1 MSTFLLSR
9 PSILIWNL
17 NDVLI
22 YTGLKESKK
31 SFFGLLE
38 IHMSNIN
45 MRKQLLQPRKTGLCS
60 TVWLLSCYESLF
72 VEIYILHTNLQ
83 FGGVQVKVRKFR
95 KQILVYSIL
104 PKITKL
110 IILGREDARDI
121 EFSSFIVRI
130 EGTINCFLDLLTFSY
145 TNISSVVEF

>member
-45 MRKQLLQPRKTGLCS
+45 MRKQLL
-60 TVWLLSCYESLF
+60 
-72 VEIYILHTNLQ
+72 
-83 FGGVQVKVRKFR
+83 
-95 KQILVYSIL
+95 
-104 PKITKL
+104 
-110 IILGREDARDI
+110 
-121 EFSSFIVRI
+121 
-130 EGTINCFLDLLTFSY
+130 
-145 TNISSVVEF
+145 